1 MATSMDS
8 ASNSYGNSRTTDK
21 VLSQISDGLWGIIR
35 SEDGMKSEIT
45 ETVQSVYNKLV
56 NPGGNKEV
64 ESSTGVTTPI
74 VKGTID
80 NSSIKASVGEVGLTI
95 SDNEPREPPGFT
107 LSNNHHV
114 NNNDKQHEN
123 EVQLPMP
130 CDKGHEGQKEDSR
143 HSANM
148 LEADDADHS
157 LPPGFSADVEQKQPS
172 DGSDEDP
179 EVPPGFG

>member
-95 SDNEPREPPGFT
+95 SDNEPREPPG
-107 LSNNHHV
+107 
-114 NNNDKQHEN
+114 
-123 EVQLPMP
+123 
-130 CDKGHEGQKEDSR
+130 HEGQKEDSR